1 MYTHTRTRTFTYVHA
16 HSLTHFPQVVILLS
30 HVGYTADIAAAELIP
45 GIDAVVGG

>member
-1 MYTHTRTRTFTYVHA
+1 
-16 HSLTHFPQVVILLS
+16 LLS